1 MDAAVALAQM
11 IKRDD
16 RVIHFNLYC
25 GNDLNLQPWLIGQQ
39 VIVMNVETITRIR
52 RVPPG
57 LVTLAGALSL
67 ILVAGPRS
75 ACADPVSELASFS
88 IFDKVDLA
96 QLAKSDVKTSHG
108 PPMRSPRFLAVQSC
122 YVAPGSP
129 AQQVEALGRW
139 NPAQHRELKVFLH
152 SDLPSNPGPAN
163 FEKLKNAPG
172 NASVRS
178 FVAATEK
185 LSPELQISKEE
196 AKRFSAATGAGGGG
210 VIPPAVVA
218 FWTDVLTART
228 KSFVSGG
235 MAAQPPYDHAG
246 PSIRASDEV
255 NGLLREQGKIRQQFS
270 GLLGATGIGRGAG
283 SLRSELYWELLDV
296 DDHGVVTLGAA
307 YNRGGAGGSYQT
319 ADVLYYASGGYYVAL
334 TLHQLWPVT
343 IEGKPST
350 LVWRGD
356 MISAAALGSLH
367 GVERLG
373 SESVMMKNITKAV
386 TLFRRETGGR

>member
-1 MDAAVALAQM
+1 MNGEPIVRIRCVPRGLVALAS
-11 IKRDD
+11 
-16 RVIHFNLYC
+16 V
-25 GNDLNLQPWLIGQQ
+25 
-39 VIVMNVETITRIR
+39 
-52 RVPPG
+52 
-57 LVTLAGALSL
+57 LSL
-67 ILVAGPRS
+67 VSIAGPRNS
-75 ACADPVSELASFS
+75 YADPVSELASFS

-96 QLAKSDVKTSHG
+96 QLAKTDVKTAHG
-108 PPMRSPRFLAVQSC
+108 PPMKNSRFLAVQSC

-129 AQQVEALGRW
+129 AHQMEALRRW
-139 NPAQHRELKVFLH
+139 NPTKYRELKVFLH
-152 SDLPSNPGPAN
+152 SDLSSNPAN
-163 FEKLKNAPG
+163 FEKLKNAPD

-178 FVAATEK
+178 FVAATQK
-185 LSPELQISKEE
+185 LSSDLQISKEE
-196 AKRFSAATGAGGGG
+196 AKRFSGASAGGGGG
-210 VIPPAVVA
+210 VIPAQVAA

-246 PSIRASDEV
+246 PSIRAADEV
-255 NGLLREQGKIRQQFS
+255 NGLLREQDKIRRQFP

-283 SLRSELYWELLDV
+283 SLPAELYWELLDV
-296 DDHGVVTLGAA
+296 DDHGVVTLGAS
-307 YNRGGAGGSYQT
+307 YSRGGTAGTYQA

-343 IEGKPST
+343 VDGKPST

-356 MISAAALGSLH
+356 MISSAELGSLR

-386 TLFRRETGGR
+386 TLFRRDTGGR

>member
-1 MDAAVALAQM
+1 
-11 IKRDD
+11 
-16 RVIHFNLYC
+16 
-25 GNDLNLQPWLIGQQ
+25 
-39 VIVMNVETITRIR
+39 MNVETIVRIR
-52 RVPPG
+52 CLPPR
-57 LVTLAGALSL
+57 LVVSAGVLCLML
-67 ILVAGPRS
+67 IAGPRS

-96 QLAKSDVKTSHG
+96 QLAKSGVKTAHG
-108 PPMRSPRFLAVQSC
+108 PPMKNLRFLAVQSC

-129 AQQVEALGRW
+129 AQQMEALRRW
-139 NPAQHRELKVFLH
+139 NPAKYRELKVFLH
-152 SDLPSNPGPAN
+152 SDLSSNPGPAS
-163 FEKLKNAPG
+163 FEKLKDAPG

-185 LSPELQISKEE
+185 LSPELQISHEE
-196 AKRFSAATGAGGGG
+196 AKRFSAAAGGGG
-210 VIPPAVVA
+210 VMPPAVVA
-218 FWTDVLTART
+218 FWADVLTART

-235 MAAQPPYDHAG
+235 MTAESPYDHAG

-270 GLLGATGIGRGAG
+270 GLLGATAIGRGGG
-283 SLRSELYWELLDV
+283 SLPAELYWELLDAN
-296 DDHGVVTLGAA
+296 DHGVVTLGAS
-307 YNRGGAGGSYQT
+307 YSRSGAGGTYQS

-343 IEGKPST
+343 VDGKPST
-350 LVWRGD
+350 LLWRGD
-356 MISAAALGSLH
+356 MISSPELESLR

-386 TLFRRETGGR
+386 TLFRRESGGR

>member
-1 MDAAVALAQM
+1 MKPKM
-11 IKRDD
+11 
-16 RVIHFNLYC
+16 
-25 GNDLNLQPWLIGQQ
+25 LNLQQHFF
-39 VIVMNVETITRIR
+39 IR
-52 RVPPG
+52 AGSLLLLALRLG
-57 LVTLAGALSL
+57 LTTA
-67 ILVAGPRS
+67 R
-75 ACADPVSELASFS
+75 ADAVSDLASFS

-96 QLAKSDVKTSHG
+96 QLAKSDVKTAHG
-108 PPMRSPRFLAVQSC
+108 PPMKNSRFLAVQSC

-129 AQQVEALGRW
+129 AQQIEALRRW

-163 FEKLKNAPG
+163 FERLKDAPG

-178 FVAATEK
+178 FVTATQK
-185 LSPELQISKEE
+185 LSPDLQISKEE

-235 MAAQPPYDHAG
+235 MAAEPPYDHAG
-246 PSIRASDEV
+246 PSVRASEEV
-255 NGLLREQGKIRQQFS
+255 NGLLRDQGKIRQQFS
-270 GLLGATGIGRGAG
+270 GLLGATAIGRGGG
-283 SLRSELYWELLDV
+283 SLPAELYWELLDAN
-296 DDHGVVTLGAA
+296 DQGVVTLGAS
-307 YNRGGAGGSYQT
+307 YSRSGAGGTYQA

-343 IEGKPST
+343 VEGKPST

-356 MISAAALGSLH
+356 MISSAELGSLR

-373 SESVMMKNITKAV
+373 SESLMMKNITKAV
-386 TLFRRETGGR
+386 TAFRRETGGR